1 MEIPVEQLLK
11 YSPHYFINK
20 IYGYRTDGIHGKI
33 IDHLESAQNALV
45 LLPRGHGKSKML
57 QGYITWLIVNNPNL
71 RIILASESDKKA
83 MVFLRSIRN
92 TIEYN
97 PIIKK
102 YYGELKGIPW
112 SDHEIELST
121 RTEHHTEPTLMSV
134 GSGSGQITGLH
145 STHLYL
151 DDLVSFASARSQ
163 SQREKDL
170 DWYKTSLMPVPLANS
185 KIGVL
190 GCLVKNTKIL
200 MSDNT
205 WKNIQDIKIGE
216 KVFTFDKS
224 NNKLI
229 VENVENVIYQGK
241 DDIFELKTKTSK
253 IRANKIHPFLTIKPN
268 DNYFNKSGKYK
279 GQRYK
284 TFDFNFEWK
293 QLQDLNINDYIVTIS
308 NTPSLNRED
317 NFSSDLAWLFGFM
330 TGDGWVTVNKS
341 IRYVNKKINRSHIS
355 EKDRYLFNG
364 AIDCIKTIEKFK
376 NDPLNLTFGSHEK
389 VIRVCKLC
397 RKEDIIKYQNYFRQD
412 YPDLCKSCS
421 KKQIKNNNNQKT
433 KEYYKNK
440 YNESTELRNS
450 LNIKEPV
457 NNIGYKICFSRGEYK
472 KLNNKVLNIFKK
484 EFNINFKFKP
494 NERYY
499 LATSKKTGEFFIKNG
514 LKRGA
519 KNKDIPNWIF
529 KSSLEN
535 RKSFINGL
543 LMADGHNFNKTN
555 KDDNNESEWIIEVSS
570 EKLIKDLKLLCF
582 TCGYKTSNIR
592 YRERYCKP
600 PNSKKSILSKTW
612 SLYISLKND
621 LSKFLLGNAKEKFPK
636 NNFRI
641 EKITDINYIG
651 KGDIWDLTI
660 KNTHNF
666 IAESFVTHNTRY
678 HPSDL
683 YQFLINDLKYSVL
696 KMPAIDPKT
705 GKSLCEWLYPLKKLE
720 QKREEL
726 GSIIWNLQ
734 YMNDVSLLQEGNIFK
749 YEFFKFYDSLLKK
762 DEVIINRDNKFIKIK
777 KINIGVDPAISQKDS
792 ADFSVLCI
800 IGKGEDN
807 KLYIL
812 DIKRG
817 HWTFTQ
823 QKEKIIEMNEIWNP
837 QKILIEDVA
846 YQKALIQELQS
857 IGGLPIKGIK
867 PVGDKISRAMAF
879 SPWIE
884 NGNLFFHKKYQ
895 QDLIDELLLFPD
907 SVHDDMVDAL
917 GYAINGFK
925 TQVIDP
931 IVISI

>member
-1 MEIPVEQLLK
+1 MEIPVKQLLK

-33 IDHLESAQNALV
+33 IDHLENAKNALV

-57 QGYITWLIVNNPNL
+57 QGYITWLIVNDPNL
-71 RIILASESDKKA
+71 RVILASESDKKA

-102 YYGELKGIPW
+102 YYGSLKGIPW
-112 SDHEIELST
+112 SDHEIELSS

-190 GCLVKNTKIL
+190 G
-200 MSDNT
+200 
-205 WKNIQDIKIGE
+205 
-216 KVFTFDKS
+216 
-224 NNKLI
+224 
-229 VENVENVIYQGK
+229 
-241 DDIFELKTKTSK
+241 
-253 IRANKIHPFLTIKPN
+253 
-268 DNYFNKSGKYK
+268 
-279 GQRYK
+279 
-284 TFDFNFEWK
+284 
-293 QLQDLNINDYIVTIS
+293 
-308 NTPSLNRED
+308 
-317 NFSSDLAWLFGFM
+317 
-330 TGDGWVTVNKS
+330 
-341 IRYVNKKINRSHIS
+341 
-355 EKDRYLFNG
+355 
-364 AIDCIKTIEKFK
+364 
-376 NDPLNLTFGSHEK
+376 
-389 VIRVCKLC
+389 
-397 RKEDIIKYQNYFRQD
+397 
-412 YPDLCKSCS
+412 
-421 KKQIKNNNNQKT
+421 
-433 KEYYKNK
+433 
-440 YNESTELRNS
+440 
-450 LNIKEPV
+450 
-457 NNIGYKICFSRGEYK
+457 
-472 KLNNKVLNIFKK
+472 
-484 EFNINFKFKP
+484 
-494 NERYY
+494 
-499 LATSKKTGEFFIKNG
+499 
-514 LKRGA
+514 
-519 KNKDIPNWIF
+519 
-529 KSSLEN
+529 
-535 RKSFINGL
+535 
-543 LMADGHNFNKTN
+543 
-555 KDDNNESEWIIEVSS
+555 
-570 EKLIKDLKLLCF
+570 
-582 TCGYKTSNIR
+582 
-592 YRERYCKP
+592 
-600 PNSKKSILSKTW
+600 
-612 SLYISLKND
+612 
-621 LSKFLLGNAKEKFPK
+621 
-636 NNFRI
+636 
-641 EKITDINYIG
+641 
-651 KGDIWDLTI
+651 
-660 KNTHNF
+660 
-666 IAESFVTHNTRY
+666 TRY

-683 YQFLINDLKYSVL
+683 YQFLIDDLKYSVL
-696 KMPAIDPKT
+696 KMPAIDPET
-705 GKSLCEWLYPLKKLE
+705 GKGLCEWLYPLKKLE

-762 DEVIINRDNKFIKIK
+762 DEIIINRDNKSIKIK
-777 KINIGVDPAISQKDS
+777 KIHIGVDPAISQKDS
-792 ADFSVLCI
+792 ADFSVLCVV
-800 IGKGEDN
+800 GKGEDN

-931 IVISI
+931 IIISI